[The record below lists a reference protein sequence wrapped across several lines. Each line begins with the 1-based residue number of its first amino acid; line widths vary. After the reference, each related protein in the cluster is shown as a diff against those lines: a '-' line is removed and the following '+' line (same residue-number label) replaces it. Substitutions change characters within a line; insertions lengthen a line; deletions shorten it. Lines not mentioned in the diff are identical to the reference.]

1 MPRNSPPKPPTEPED
16 GEPQEANGPI
26 RVRDL
31 LSRGRIRTDLA
42 ASSKKSLLD
51 QLAEEFHADHPEL
64 DEREVFQ
71 TLLRREQL
79 GSTAVGHGVALPHGR
94 MADLDRPLG
103 AFTRLEE
110 PTDFDALDDQPVS
123 LVFALLVPDEE
134 NDQHLQVLSRLARM
148 LDDGEFR
155 ERLRHAPG
163 RELYDLL
170 VGKDE
175 EMASQ

>member
-1 MPRNSPPKPPTEPED
+1 MASAD
-16 GEPQEANGPI
+16 PI
-26 RVRDL
+26 RVRNL
-31 LSRGRIRTDLA
+31 LNRNRVRTDLT

-51 QLAEEFHADHPEL
+51 QLAAGFSDDRPDL

-94 MADLDRPLG
+94 MAGLDRPLG
-103 AFTRLEE
+103 AFSRLTE
-110 PTDFDALDDQPVS
+110 PADFDAIDDEPVT

-134 NDQHLQVLSRLARM
+134 NEQHLQVLSRLARM
-148 LDDGEFR
+148 FDDSAFR
-155 ERLRHAPG
+155 EQLLHAPAG
-163 RELYDLL
+163 ELYDLL

-175 EMASQ
+175 ELAGQ